1 MDRRERHAQ
10 CSQSARTTAN
20 GGPDPKHNVEAA
32 REEFYQRI
40 SKRDMAPLW
49 KVHELGRHQG
59 AGDALCAACVA
70 LRRCE
75 IVVMES
81 GGLITAEE
89 ALRRV
94 LILENPALRGE
105 SRATNTLFAGIQ
117 MILPGEVA
125 PAHRHVSSAI
135 RFVLDGEGA
144 YTASRARSRS
154 CRRRLRHHGQLGA
167 ARPRQSVRKADVVA
181 RRSRLPAVNFYE
193 ASFADY
199 FDEND
204 KMQNTTRGDG
214 DSLAFFGSGVLPD
227 GAPIEL
233 KRSPVINYTYA
244 RTRPILDRLRKGRR
258 RRQESWR
265 ARALCQSDQRRP
277 VLPTMGANLALLP
290 KGFKGEKYRSTRR
303 HHLRSAPRAAAPPR
317 SRTRRSSGAPTM
329 SSWCR
334 LGSATSHQTR
344 RIPSCSRFPTS
355 RRKWRSASGVRTRTR
370 ASRRLYLPDRAP
382 GGLQPHFPEPFQTC
396 RVLLTM
402 VRQQHERRSGEDYHH
417 VQILRRASHASFG
430 QSVAFAQQG
439 DAAAGKAYWDR
450 GSPRATALPQLP
462 RHKR

>member
-1 MDRRERHAQ
+1 MPGAATQQDK
-10 CSQSARTTAN
+10 SN
-20 GGPDPKHNVEAA
+20 GGPDPKHNIEAA

-49 KVHELGRHQG
+49 KVMSSVVTKEPVTR
-59 AGDALCAACVA
+59 CVPHVWHYDDVKS
-70 LRRCE
+70 L
-75 IVVMES
+75 VMES

-94 LILENPALRGE
+94 LVLENPALRGE

-144 YTASRARSRS
+144 YTAVEGEKAFMSPGDFVITANWAP
-154 CRRRLRHHGQLGA
+154 HDHGNPSEKPMLWL
-167 ARPRQSVRKADVVA
+167 DV
-181 RRSRLPAVNFYE
+181 LDFPAVNFYE

-244 RTRPILDRLRKGRR
+244 RTRPILDRLRKSGDIDKSHGVRVR
-258 RRQESWR
+258 Y
-265 ARALCQSDQRRP
+265 ANPINGGP

-290 KGFKGEKYRSTRR
+290 KGFKGEKYRSTDGTIFVCTEGGGTTKVEDTT
-303 HHLRSAPRAAAPPR
+303 LEWGPNDVFVVPPWKR
-317 SRTRRSSGAPTM
+317 Y
-329 SSWCR
+329 
-334 LGSATSHQTR
+334 SHQTTKDSVLFSISDQPAQVALGIWR
-344 RIPSCSRFPTS
+344 EDKNPS
-355 RRKWRSASGVRTRTR
+355 
-370 ASRRLYLPDRAP
+370 
-382 GGLQPHFPEPFQTC
+382 
-396 RVLLTM
+396 
-402 VRQQHERRSGEDYHH
+402 
-417 VQILRRASHASFG
+417 
-430 QSVAFAQQG
+430 
-439 DAAAGKAYWDR
+439 
-450 GSPRATALPQLP
+450 
-462 RHKR
+462 